1 MMMRVVR
8 LAFALIFT
16 VTSVLFGVVYIKEK
30 RSKDYTI
37 PEIKISEEVLE
48 VGLKSTYQDY
58 LKGVTA
64 YDAKDGDLTD
74 RVVVESVSKFITK
87 GVCKVTYAVCD
98 KDNNVANATRKIK
111 FKNYTSPQFRLSGSL
126 CYSLYEPINLF
137 EYISAVDCID
147 GLITGNIIITS
158 DDFAGSSTGV
168 FTIDA
173 TVTNSKGD
181 TSKISLPLIV
191 EDRSV
196 SAPKIE
202 LSEYMIYADL
212 NEQKDF
218 KSYLVSAKD
227 SKDTDLTQSV
237 RIETNIDMT
246 KEGLYSVHYYVTD
259 SYGSQGHTVL
269 MVYVGK

>member
-8 LAFALIFT
+8 LAVALIFT
-16 VTSVLFGVVYIKEK
+16 VASVIFGVVYIKEK
-30 RSKDYTI
+30 RNTDYTI
-37 PEIKISEEVLE
+37 PEIKISEEILE

-58 LKGVTA
+58 LQGVTA

-158 DDFAGSSTGV
+158 KDFAGSTAGV

-181 TSKISLPLIV
+181 TSTISLPLIV

-202 LSEYMIYADL
+202 LSEYLIYVKL

-218 KSYLVSAKD
+218 KSYIVSAKD

-246 KEGLYSVHYYVTD
+246 KEGLYSVHYYATD
-259 SYGSQGHTVL
+259 SFGSQGHTVL

>member
-1 MMMRVVR
+1 MMMKVVR
-8 LAFALIFT
+8 LAVALIFA
-16 VTSVLFGVVYIKEK
+16 VTSVVFGFVYIKEK

-37 PEIKISEEVLE
+37 PEIKISDEMLE
-48 VGLKSTYQDY
+48 VDLKSKSQDY

-74 RVVVESVSKFITK
+74 RVIVESVSKFITK

-98 KDNNVANATRKIK
+98 NDNNVVNATRKIK
-111 FKNYTSPQFRLSGSL
+111 YKNYTSPKFGLSGSL
-126 CYSLYEPINLF
+126 CFSLYEPIDLF
-137 EYISAVDCID
+137 DYISAYDCID
-147 GLITGNIIITS
+147 GGITGNIIITS
-158 DDFAGSSTGV
+158 DDFAGSTAGV

-202 LSEYMIYADL
+202 LSEYLIYLKL

-218 KSYLVSAKD
+218 RSYLVSAKD
-227 SKDTDLTQSV
+227 SKDTDITKSV
-237 RIETNIDMT
+237 RIESNINMA
-246 KEGLYSVHYYVTD
+246 KEGLYSVHYYATD
-259 SYGSQGHTVL
+259 SFGSQGHSVL

>member
-8 LAFALIFT
+8 LAVALIFA
-16 VTSVLFGVVYIKEK
+16 VTAVLFGFVYIKEK
-30 RSKDYTI
+30 RNKDYTI

-48 VGLKSTYQDY
+48 VGLKSTHQDY

-74 RVVVESVSKFITK
+74 RIVVESVSKFITK

-126 CYSLYEPINLF
+126 CYSLYEPFDLF

-147 GLITGNIIITS
+147 GLITNSIIITS
-158 DDFAGSSTGV
+158 DDFAGSTAGV
-168 FTIDA
+168 FTINA

-181 TSKISLPLIV
+181 TSNISLPLIV

-202 LSEYMIYADL
+202 LSDYLIYLKL

-218 KSYLVSAKD
+218 RSYLVSAKD
-227 SKDTDLTQSV
+227 SRNADLTQSV

-246 KEGLYSVHYYVTD
+246 KEGLYSVHYYATD
-259 SYGSQGHTVL
+259 SFGSQGHTVL

>member
-8 LAFALIFT
+8 LAVALIFA
-16 VTSVLFGVVYIKEK
+16 VTSVLFGIVYIKEK
-30 RSKDYTI
+30 RSMDYTI
-37 PEIKISEEVLE
+37 PEIKISDEVLE
-48 VGLKSTYQDY
+48 VDLKSTHQDY

-64 YDAKDGDLTD
+64 HDAKDGDLTD
-74 RVVVESVSKFITK
+74 RIVVESVSKFITK

-98 KDNNVANATRKIK
+98 NDNNVANATRKIK

-126 CYSLYEPINLF
+126 CYSLYEHIDLF
-137 EYISAVDCID
+137 QYISAVDCID
-147 GLITGNIIITS
+147 GNISGDIIITS
-158 DDFAGSSTGV
+158 KDFAGSSTGV

-181 TSKISLPLIV
+181 TTNISLPLIV

-202 LSEYMIYADL
+202 LSEYLIYAKL

-218 KSYLVSAKD
+218 RGYLVSAKD
-227 SKDTDLTQSV
+227 SKDADLTNSV

-246 KEGLYSVHYYVTD
+246 KEGLYSVHYYATD
-259 SYGSQGHTVL
+259 SFGSQGHSVL

>member
-1 MMMRVVR
+1 M
-8 LAFALIFT
+8 
-16 VTSVLFGVVYIKEK
+16 
-30 RSKDYTI
+30 
-37 PEIKISEEVLE
+37 
-48 VGLKSTYQDY
+48 
-58 LKGVTA
+58 
-64 YDAKDGDLTD
+64 
-74 RVVVESVSKFITK
+74 
-87 GVCKVTYAVCD
+87 CD

-111 FKNYTSPQFRLSGSL
+111 FKNYTSPEFRLSGSL
-126 CYSLYEPINLF
+126 CYSLYESIDLF
-137 EYISAVDCID
+137 DCISAVDCID
-147 GLITGNIIITS
+147 GVITHNVIITS
-158 DDFAGSSTGV
+158 NDFAGSTTGV

-202 LSEYMIYADL
+202 LSEYMVYLKL

-218 KSYLVSAKD
+218 RSYLVSAKD
-227 SKDTDLTQSV
+227 SKDADLTKNV

-246 KEGLYSVHYYVTD
+246 KEGLYSVHYYATD
-259 SYGSQGHTVL
+259 SFGSQGHSVL